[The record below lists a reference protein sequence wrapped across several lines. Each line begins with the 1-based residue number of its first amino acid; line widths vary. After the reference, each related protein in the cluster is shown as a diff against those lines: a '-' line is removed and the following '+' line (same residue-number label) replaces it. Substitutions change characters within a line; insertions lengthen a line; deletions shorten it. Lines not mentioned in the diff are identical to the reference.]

1 MTAFRF
7 VGRDAEGNKVTGN
20 LEGAS
25 VDAVAT
31 ALANRG
37 LTPIQI
43 HQSSQAE
50 DWQETIDE
58 FLASKRVEPADLIMF
73 CRQMYTITKAGIPLI
88 KGVQGLAK
96 SLKHRHFKRALEDIV
111 VRLESGVELSAAMR
125 HHGDIFDSLFLAM
138 ITVGETSGRLE
149 EVFDQMSFY
158 LERDLETSKSV
169 KSALRYP
176 SFVLL
181 ALAVAM
187 VVINIWVIPAF
198 ANMFSKFSAQLPL
211 PTRILVGVS
220 DFFVLYWPYLLVS
233 TILIAVGLRQYFS
246 TPEGAKNW
254 GRWSFKLPVVGDIL
268 ERATIARYC
277 RAFALMLQSGV
288 PIVQAIELCSRAV
301 DNPYLAEKIRAIR
314 TGIERGDS
322 LTRTHNASGL
332 FSPLVMQMIS
342 VGEESGQVD
351 QLLAEVASYY
361 EREVDYDLKKIGDR
375 IEPLLIVVMAGF
387 VLILALGIFLPMWE
401 MYSVQKG

>member
-220 DFFVLYWPYLLVS
+220 DFFVLYVFKNF
-233 TILIAVGLRQYFS
+233 TII
-246 TPEGAKNW
+246 
-254 GRWSFKLPVVGDIL
+254 
-268 ERATIARYC
+268 
-277 RAFALMLQSGV
+277 
-288 PIVQAIELCSRAV
+288 
-301 DNPYLAEKIRAIR
+301 
-314 TGIERGDS
+314 
-322 LTRTHNASGL
+322 
-332 FSPLVMQMIS
+332 
-342 VGEESGQVD
+342 
-351 QLLAEVASYY
+351 
-361 EREVDYDLKKIGDR
+361 
-375 IEPLLIVVMAGF
+375 
-387 VLILALGIFLPMWE
+387 
-401 MYSVQKG
+401 